1 MTSAQDAPAAQP
13 SYGHELR
20 LAVQRLS
27 HRMKRERTNTDLS
40 DSQLGVLI
48 HLDLNGPSTPGQLS
62 DAQRITPPAITRVIS
77 DLEARGY
84 VTRARSEEDG
94 RSIVVT
100 ITDDGRTRLTA
111 SRQWYN
117 EWVEAKLATLSDAES
132 AIVRAATP
140 ILRRLADQ

>member
-1 MTSAQDAPAAQP
+1 M
-13 SYGHELR
+13 R
-20 LAVQRLS
+20 
-27 HRMKRERTNTDLS
+27 RERTNTDLS

-48 HLDLNGPSTPGQLS
+48 TLDLNGPSTPGQLS
-62 DAQRITPPAITRVIS
+62 DAQRITPPAITRVVS

-84 VTRARSEEDG
+84 VTRAPAEDDG
-94 RSIVVT
+94 RSVLVT
-100 ITDDGRTRLTA
+100 VTDDGRTRLTA